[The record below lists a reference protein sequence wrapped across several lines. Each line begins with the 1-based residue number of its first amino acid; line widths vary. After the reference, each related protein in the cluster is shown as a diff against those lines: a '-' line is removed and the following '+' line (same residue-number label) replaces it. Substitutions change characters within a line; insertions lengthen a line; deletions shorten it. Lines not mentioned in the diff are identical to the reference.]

1 MMELQTEE
9 EEELRGGSEGL
20 QRQRWMLGEAEAGCA
35 PSCRKRKFN
44 AHKQEARRSFVPLH
58 VTLVHQTRAEPLRGA
73 GRPEPVS
80 ARPGSAGGSLFW

>member
-1 MMELQTEE
+1 MELQTEE

-44 AHKQEARRSFVPLH
+44 AHKQEAR
-58 VTLVHQTRAEPLRGA
+58 
-73 GRPEPVS
+73 
-80 ARPGSAGGSLFW
+80 